1 MTNMATM
8 PIYGKNL
15 KKSFPEP
22 IGQWPWNLVCSIVY
36 ASTTKVVQIMTLDWP
51 WPILHQGQIWL
62 HRLLYGRSEF
72 FFWNYCSLRSQSR
85 LKHSAKW
92 VNEVE
97 WVSKVNVILWTWP
110 KVIQI
115 SKLNV
120 WLWPVYSGE
129 RFRASW
135 PSCFSSKQ
143 MYWSSQHMF
152 SLRNKKSFLII
163 TTVSTS
169 ANHIWN
175 FGPSCSKYY

>member
-8 PIYGKNL
+8 PICGKNR
-15 KKSFPEP
+15 KKSYPEP
-22 IGQWPWNLVCSIVY
+22 TDRWPWNLVCSIFY
-36 ASTTKVVQIMTLDWP
+36 GSTTKVVQIMTLDWP

-62 HRLLYGRSEF
+62 HRLLYGRKCF
-72 FFWNYCSLRSQSR
+72 FFFFFGNYCS

-97 WVSKVNVILWTWP
+97 RGSEVNVILWTWP

-135 PSCFSSKQ
+135 PSCFTFIFWRKQGLMFQVNLVLFFSS
-143 MYWSSQHMF
+143 
-152 SLRNKKSFLII
+152 LE
-163 TTVSTS
+163 
-169 ANHIWN
+169 
-175 FGPSCSKYY
+175 P